1 MVRGFM
7 VHSFEFGHPLFVL
20 WHSTAC
26 LLGTTFILCVC
37 IVVRSCETVVQTWD
51 NRVLHLHL
59 QHLERGRRWWLDLVP
74 WSPGH
79 FCRTL
84 KQDLWEE
91 TGQTSLSWPLSS
103 RTLGSKEQWQ
113 QRWAFQLWVH
123 KTLCGG
129 DVREEGREGGKWG
142 EKGSRGGHTD
152 CGILDRWWSSLGA
165 SLSCVVSGMLSERMG
180 SVDQSVG
187 RCTCSCRPH

>member
-129 DVREEGREGGKWG
+129 DVREEGREGGKVRG
-142 EKGSRGGHTD
+142 EREQRWEYRLWYTRQMMIITGGKPEL
-152 CGILDRWWSSLGA
+152 CCRWHVKQEG
-165 SLSCVVSGMLSERMG
+165 G
-180 SVDQSVG
+180 VG
-187 RCTCSCRPH
+187 RLVGRSMHMVP